1 MRKNMFERQKRKSL
15 YSGKSNIDVRK
26 QNNKNS
32 IKNFLRSMIQYL
44 NNFLNIKERI
54 GTNMEIGEI
63 LNNPQKDT
71 MIKVLRVIEEPQNI
85 SSPLEIHVESEIEM
99 DNVEKSLIGLEHM
112 GLVRQEAGFYGI
124 TFEGINVM
132 KTLRKNKLF

>member
-1 MRKNMFERQKRKSL
+1 MLKRQKRKSL
-15 YSGKSNIDVRK
+15 YSGKSDIDVRK
-26 QNNKNS
+26 QNKKKS
-32 IKNFLRSMIQYL
+32 IKKFLQLVIQYI
-44 NNFLNIKERI
+44 NNFLNIKKRM
-54 GTNMEIGEI
+54 GSNMEIGEI
-63 LNNPQKDT
+63 LKNPQKDT

-85 SSPLEIHVESEIEM
+85 SSSLEIHVESEIGME
-99 DNVEKSLIGLEHM
+99 NVEKSLIGLEHM

>member
-1 MRKNMFERQKRKSL
+1 MLKRQKRKSL
-15 YSGKSNIDVRK
+15 YSGKSDIDVRK
-26 QNNKNS
+26 QNKKKS
-32 IKNFLRSMIQYL
+32 IKNFLQLVIQYI
-44 NNFLNIKERI
+44 NNFLNIKKRM
-54 GTNMEIGEI
+54 GSNMEIGEI
-63 LNNPQKDT
+63 LKNPQKDT

-85 SSPLEIHVESEIEM
+85 SSSLEIHVESEIGME
-99 DNVEKSLIGLEHM
+99 NVEKSLIGLEHM